1 MFTKTF
7 VNKTI
12 TTATNNN
19 NNNNNN
25 NDDDEDDNNKNSFKV
40 AHVTGNLRVQF
51 SVKNR

>member
-25 NDDDEDDNNKNSFKV
+25 DDEDDNNKNSFKV
-40 AHVTGNLRVQF
+40 AHVTENLRVQF